1 MTLHV
6 GPLPAGD
13 ERHLKA
19 IEAGRDAIV
28 GVVDDHLRFNEAAYG
43 KAWTGE
49 TADTQFIV
57 ANSANEAVAAYHAQ
71 LRKDGVRLVD
81 ASEVAE
87 WLRGHTTWEGKQDR
101 ISVAYA
107 DAFLARFGGGDEER
121 ERPVSRGPGDSSR
134 GQRMDGYNG

>member
-1 MTLHV
+1 MTVHP

-19 IEAGRDAIV
+19 LDAAAEAWVNV
-28 GVVDDHLRFNEAAYG
+28 GSLEDIL
-43 KAWTGE
+43 
-49 TADTQFIV
+49 
-57 ANSANEAVAAYHAQ
+57 AAYHRSLADQ
-71 LRKDGVRLVD
+71 GVRLVD

-107 DAFLARFGGGDEER
+107 DAFLARFGGGDER
-121 ERPVSRGPGDSSR
+121 
-134 GQRMDGYNG
+134 

>member
-1 MTLHV
+1 MTGHA

-19 IEAGRDAIV
+19 
-28 GVVDDHLRFNEAAYG
+28 LEAAH
-43 KAWTGE
+43 WTLGGGTICHYDE
-49 TADTQFIV
+49 DLPGYVPIAQV
-57 ANSANEAVAAYHAQ
+57 ENVLAAYHRSLADQ
-71 LRKDGVRLVD
+71 GVRLVD

-107 DAFLARFGGGDEER
+107 DAFLARFGGGDER
-121 ERPVSRGPGDSSR
+121 
-134 GQRMDGYNG
+134 